1 LQNTDAGNATHRH
14 LVGNVVAAGIANG
27 RHHLTPFWPFHICR
41 AFLFSIGF
49 SLFYTAFPFMTLAS
63 ATTIFFSEP
72 LITAVLAVFFLREKV
87 GLYRIAAL
95 IVGFCGVL
103 IAMNP
108 TSGFFQWIS
117 ILPLI
122 CAVTY
127 SIAQI
132 IMRIVGERDSTLT
145 VGLYTIVFAGV
156 FVIPFT

>member
-1 LQNTDAGNATHRH
+1 
-14 LVGNVVAAGIANG
+14 
-27 RHHLTPFWPFHICR
+27 
-41 AFLFSIGF
+41 
-49 SLFYTAFPFMTLAS
+49 MTLAN

-132 IMRIVGERDSTLT
+132 IMRNMGERDTTLT

-156 FVIPFT
+156 FVIPFA